1 MIKKYI
7 FIAAMLVLVLSAKA
21 QIPQQLNYQGIARN
35 ASGEPISTH
44 VITVRLSIIDSA
56 SNGIVTYQETKTVST
71 NYVGLFTI
79 VIGAPG
85 GTNVIGTIA
94 SINWST
100 GKKYIKLEIDPNGAS
115 NFSLVGMNQLQS
127 VPFALA
133 AEPVGPAAGDFT
145 GSFPAPTIANG
156 AVSLAKLN
164 PLVVTTI
171 NGKLSISDTATML
184 LPYVK
189 QTALTTLL
197 SNTVRLSDFDLKENT
212 ANKSVTTTL
221 GNSDVLFPT
230 QNAVKTYVDAAIATT
245 AIADASITDAKI
257 ISLSGSKLT
266 GTVAIA
272 NGGTGAS
279 TIATA
284 KTNLALNNVD
294 NTTDVNKPI
303 SLLTQAALDLKEN
316 TANKSIITT
325 LGTSDVLFPTQNAVK
340 TYVDAA
346 VAGVSITD
354 GSITDSKIISV
365 SASKLTGVVA
375 VANGGTGA
383 STVAAAKTNLAL
395 NNVDNTSDVNKP
407 ISTLTQAALNAK
419 ENTANKS
426 ITTTLGTSDVLF
438 PTQNAVKT
446 YVDAA
451 VAGVT
456 VTDGSI
462 TDSKII
468 SVSASK
474 ITGTV
479 AIANGGTGAS
489 TVAAAKTNL
498 ALNNVDNTSDV
509 NKPISLL
516 TQAAL
521 DLKENAAN
529 KSVTTTLGTSDV
541 LFPTQNAVKTYVDA
555 AVAGVTVTDGSITDS
570 KIISVSASKITGV
583 VAVANG
589 GTGAITIAA
598 AKTNLALNNVD
609 NTSDVNKPISLLTQA
624 ALDLKENTANK
635 SVITTLGTSDVLFPT
650 QNAVKTYVDAAVAGV
665 SITDGSITDSKI
677 ISLSASKLT
686 GTVAIANGGTGANT
700 VAAAKTNLAL
710 NNVDNTSD
718 VNKPISTLTQAALD
732 LKENTANKSLTTTLG
747 TSDVLFPTQNAVKTY
762 VDAAIATTAIA
773 DASITDAKIISLS
786 ASKLTG
792 TVAIANG
799 GTGAST
805 VAAAKTNLALNNVD
819 NTSDVNKPISTL
831 TQTALNAKE
840 NAANK
845 SITITLGTSDV
856 LFPTQNAVKTYVD
869 AAIATTAITD
879 ASITDAK
886 IISLSASKLTGT
898 VAIANGGTGANTVA
912 AAKTNFALNNVDN
925 TSDVNKPISTLTQ
938 AALDLKENTAN
949 KSVTTTLGTS
959 DVLFPTQNAVKTY
972 VDAAIATTAIADASI
987 TDAKIISVSASKL
1000 TGVVPVAKGG
1010 TGSATLTSGY
1020 VKAGVS
1026 EFTTSATI
1034 PVNDVTGAI
1043 KKVNGV
1049 SPDANGDLVL
1059 TLSLTYTGIYN
1070 GGNFSPTVPTPA
1082 NSNIY
1087 IVSSDPTPSNNGRT
1101 FIYDGAVW
1109 REITANQASTD
1120 ARYLRLD
1127 GGTLVGDLTVAAT
1140 KKITITD
1147 QPASA
1152 TDAANKSYVDA
1163 AVAGATIAD
1172 GSITNAK
1179 IVSMATSK
1187 LTGTVAI
1194 ANGGTGASTIAAA
1207 KTNLL
1212 LNNVDNTTDV
1222 NKPIS
1227 TLTQS
1232 ALDTKENTANKSINT
1247 ALGTSDVLFPS
1258 QKAVKT
1264 YVDAAVAATAI
1275 ADASITDAKIISLSA
1290 SKLTGTVAIT
1300 NGGTGASTIA
1310 AAKTNLLLNNVDNTT
1325 DVNKPISTLTQSA
1338 LDTKE
1343 NTANKSIN
1351 TALGTSD
1358 VLFPS
1363 QKAVKTYVDAAIAT
1377 TVIADASITD
1387 AKIISLSGS
1396 KVTGVVAIANGGTG
1410 ASTAAA
1416 AKTNLALNNVDNTSD
1431 VNKPISTLTGAAL
1444 NTKENTANKSATTT
1458 LGTSDVLFPT
1468 QNAVKTYVDAAIATT
1483 VIADGSITNA
1493 KIISLAAT
1501 KLTGVL
1507 AVANGGTGVAT
1518 ITGIVKGNGASAV
1531 TAAVNGTDFSLVRE
1545 IADEFSATAGQTV
1558 FTLTQTKSANSK
1570 LKMFINGVRI
1580 SNTAYA
1586 LVGTTLTYTP
1596 ASNASYALTL
1606 NDRIQFDYYY

>member
-212 ANKSVTTTL
+212 ANKSVTTAL
-221 GNSDVLFPT
+221 GNSDILFPT

-266 GTVAIA
+266 GTVAI
-272 NGGTGAS
+272 
-279 TIATA
+279 
-284 KTNLALNNVD
+284 V
-294 NTTDVNKPI
+294 
-303 SLLTQAALDLKEN
+303 
-316 TANKSIITT
+316 
-325 LGTSDVLFPTQNAVK
+325 
-340 TYVDAA
+340 
-346 VAGVSITD
+346 
-354 GSITDSKIISV
+354 
-365 SASKLTGVVA
+365 
-375 VANGGTGA
+375 
-383 STVAAAKTNLAL
+383 
-395 NNVDNTSDVNKP
+395 
-407 ISTLTQAALNAK
+407 
-419 ENTANKS
+419 
-426 ITTTLGTSDVLF
+426 
-438 PTQNAVKT
+438 
-446 YVDAA
+446 
-451 VAGVT
+451 
-456 VTDGSI
+456 
-462 TDSKII
+462 
-468 SVSASK
+468 
-474 ITGTV
+474 
-479 AIANGGTGAS
+479 
-489 TVAAAKTNL
+489 
-498 ALNNVDNTSDV
+498 
-509 NKPISLL
+509 
-516 TQAAL
+516 
-521 DLKENAAN
+521 
-529 KSVTTTLGTSDV
+529 
-541 LFPTQNAVKTYVDA
+541 
-555 AVAGVTVTDGSITDS
+555 
-570 KIISVSASKITGV
+570 
-583 VAVANG
+583 
-589 GTGAITIAA
+589 
-598 AKTNLALNNVD
+598 
-609 NTSDVNKPISLLTQA
+609 
-624 ALDLKENTANK
+624 
-635 SVITTLGTSDVLFPT
+635 
-650 QNAVKTYVDAAVAGV
+650 
-665 SITDGSITDSKI
+665 
-677 ISLSASKLT
+677 
-686 GTVAIANGGTGANT
+686 
-700 VAAAKTNLAL
+700 
-710 NNVDNTSD
+710 
-718 VNKPISTLTQAALD
+718 
-732 LKENTANKSLTTTLG
+732 
-747 TSDVLFPTQNAVKTY
+747 
-762 VDAAIATTAIA
+762 
-773 DASITDAKIISLS
+773 
-786 ASKLTG
+786 
-792 TVAIANG
+792 
-799 GTGAST
+799 
-805 VAAAKTNLALNNVD
+805 
-819 NTSDVNKPISTL
+819 
-831 TQTALNAKE
+831 
-840 NAANK
+840 
-845 SITITLGTSDV
+845 
-856 LFPTQNAVKTYVD
+856 
-869 AAIATTAITD
+869 
-879 ASITDAK
+879 
-886 IISLSASKLTGT
+886 
-898 VAIANGGTGANTVA
+898 NGGTGANTVA

-1300 NGGTGASTIA
+1300 NGGTGASTAA
-1310 AAKTNLLLNNVDNTT
+1310 AAKTNLALNNVDNTT

-1444 NTKENTANKSATTT
+1444 NAKENIANKSVTTT

>member
-7 FIAAMLVLVLSAKA
+7 FIVAMLVLVSTAIA

-100 GKKYIKLEIDPNGAS
+100 GKKFIKLEIDPNGAS

-127 VPFALA
+127 VPFALSA
-133 AEPVGPAAGDFT
+133 DPVGPATGDLT
-145 GSFPAPTIANG
+145 GIFPAPTIANG
-156 AVSLAKLN
+156 VVTLAKLN
-164 PLVVTTI
+164 PVVVTTL
-171 NGKLSISDTATML
+171 NSKLSSSDTSTML

-189 QTALTTLL
+189 QAALNSLL
-197 SNTVRLSDFDLKENT
+197 SNTVSQSALDLKENNSNKSATITLGTSDVLFPTQNAVKTYVDGATSKTNLGINNVDNTSDVNKPISTLTQAALDLKENT
-212 ANKSVTTTL
+212 ANKSATSTLGTSDVLFPTQNAVKTYVDAAVAGVTITDGSITDSKIISVSSSKLTGVVAIANGGTGASTAAAAKTNLSLNNVDNTTDISKPISLLTQAALDLKENTSNKSVTTTL
-221 GNSDVLFPT
+221 GTSNVLFPT

-257 ISLSGSKLT
+257 ISVSASKLT
-266 GTVAIA
+266 GVVAIA

-279 TIATA
+279 TIT
-284 KTNLALNNVD
+284 
-294 NTTDVNKPI
+294 
-303 SLLTQAALDLKEN
+303 
-316 TANKSIITT
+316 
-325 LGTSDVLFPTQNAVK
+325 
-340 TYVDAA
+340 
-346 VAGVSITD
+346 
-354 GSITDSKIISV
+354 
-365 SASKLTGVVA
+365 
-375 VANGGTGA
+375 
-383 STVAAAKTNLAL
+383 AAKTNFAL
-395 NNVDNTSDVNKP
+395 SNVDNTSDVNKP
-407 ISTLTQAALNAK
+407 ISTLT
-419 ENTANKS
+419 
-426 ITTTLGTSDVLF
+426 G
-438 PTQNAVKT
+438 
-446 YVDAA
+446 
-451 VAGVT
+451 
-456 VTDGSI
+456 
-462 TDSKII
+462 
-468 SVSASK
+468 
-474 ITGTV
+474 
-479 AIANGGTGAS
+479 
-489 TVAAAKTNL
+489 
-498 ALNNVDNTSDV
+498 
-509 NKPISLL
+509 
-516 TQAAL
+516 AAL
-521 DLKENAAN
+521 DTKENAVN
-529 KSVTTTLGTSDV
+529 KS
-541 LFPTQNAVKTYVDA
+541 A
-555 AVAGVTVTDGSITDS
+555 
-570 KIISVSASKITGV
+570 
-583 VAVANG
+583 
-589 GTGAITIAA
+589 
-598 AKTNLALNNVD
+598 
-609 NTSDVNKPISLLTQA
+609 
-624 ALDLKENTANK
+624 
-635 SVITTLGTSDVLFPT
+635 
-650 QNAVKTYVDAAVAGV
+650 
-665 SITDGSITDSKI
+665 
-677 ISLSASKLT
+677 
-686 GTVAIANGGTGANT
+686 
-700 VAAAKTNLAL
+700 
-710 NNVDNTSD
+710 
-718 VNKPISTLTQAALD
+718 
-732 LKENTANKSLTTTLG
+732 
-747 TSDVLFPTQNAVKTY
+747 
-762 VDAAIATTAIA
+762 
-773 DASITDAKIISLS
+773 
-786 ASKLTG
+786 
-792 TVAIANG
+792 
-799 GTGAST
+799 
-805 VAAAKTNLALNNVD
+805 
-819 NTSDVNKPISTL
+819 
-831 TQTALNAKE
+831 
-840 NAANK
+840 
-845 SITITLGTSDV
+845 
-856 LFPTQNAVKTYVD
+856 
-869 AAIATTAITD
+869 
-879 ASITDAK
+879 
-886 IISLSASKLTGT
+886 
-898 VAIANGGTGANTVA
+898 
-912 AAKTNFALNNVDN
+912 
-925 TSDVNKPISTLTQ
+925 
-938 AALDLKENTAN
+938 
-949 KSVTTTLGTS
+949 TTTLGTS

-1000 TGVVPVAKGG
+1000 TGVVAIANGGTGASTITAAKTNFALSNVDNTSDVNKPISTLTGAALDTKENAVNKSATTTLGTSDVLFPTQNAVKTYVDAAIATTAIADASITDAKIISLAASKLTGVVPVAKGG

-1020 VKAGVS
+1020 VKAGAS
-1026 EFTTSATI
+1026 QFTTSATI
-1034 PVNDVTGAI
+1034 PVSDVTGAI

-1059 TLSLTYTGIYN
+1059 TLSLTYTGVYN
-1070 GGNFSPTVPTPA
+1070 GGNFSATVPTPA

-1140 KKITITD
+1140 KKITLTD
-1147 QPASA
+1147 QPAAA

-1179 IVSMATSK
+1179 IVSMVASK

-1212 LNNVDNTTDV
+1212 LNNVDNTTDL

-1227 TLTQS
+1227 TLTQT
-1232 ALDTKENTANKSINT
+1232 AIDTKENTANKSINT
-1247 ALGTSDVLFPS
+1247 S
-1258 QKAVKT
+1258 
-1264 YVDAAVAATAI
+1264 
-1275 ADASITDAKIISLSA
+1275 
-1290 SKLTGTVAIT
+1290 
-1300 NGGTGASTIA
+1300 
-1310 AAKTNLLLNNVDNTT
+1310 
-1325 DVNKPISTLTQSA
+1325 
-1338 LDTKE
+1338 
-1343 NTANKSIN
+1343 
-1351 TALGTSD
+1351 LGTSD

-1377 TVIADASITD
+1377 TAIADASITD
-1387 AKIISLSGS
+1387 AKIISLSAS
-1396 KVTGVVAIANGGTG
+1396 KLTGVVAIANGGTG

-1431 VNKPISTLTGAAL
+1431 VNKPISSLAQTAL
-1444 NTKENTANKSATTT
+1444 NAKENAANKSVTTT

-1501 KLTGVL
+1501 KITGVL

-1518 ITGIVKGNGASAV
+1518 ITGIVKGNGTSAV

-1580 SNTAYA
+1580 SNTAYT

>member
-7 FIAAMLVLVLSAKA
+7 FIVVMLVFVSSAMA

-85 GTNVIGTIA
+85 GTNIIGTIA

-127 VPFALA
+127 VPFALSA
-133 AEPVGPAAGDFT
+133 DPVGPASGDLT
-145 GSFPAPTIANG
+145 GSFPAPSIANS
-156 AVSLAKLN
+156 AVSFAKLN

-171 NGKLSISDTATML
+171 NGKLSSSDTATML

-189 QTALTTLL
+189 QAALNSLL
-197 SNTVRLSDFDLKENT
+197 SNTVSQSALDLKENT
-212 ANKSVTTTL
+212 ANKSATTTL
-221 GNSDVLFPT
+221 GTSDILFPT
-230 QNAVKTYVDAAIATT
+230 QNAVKTYVDGAT
-245 AIADASITDAKI
+245 S
-257 ISLSGSKLT
+257 
-266 GTVAIA
+266 
-272 NGGTGAS
+272 
-279 TIATA
+279 
-284 KTNLALNNVD
+284 KTNLG
-294 NTTDVNKPI
+294 I
-303 SLLTQAALDLKEN
+303 
-316 TANKSIITT
+316 
-325 LGTSDVLFPTQNAVK
+325 
-340 TYVDAA
+340 
-346 VAGVSITD
+346 
-354 GSITDSKIISV
+354 
-365 SASKLTGVVA
+365 
-375 VANGGTGA
+375 
-383 STVAAAKTNLAL
+383 
-395 NNVDNTSDVNKP
+395 
-407 ISTLTQAALNAK
+407 
-419 ENTANKS
+419 
-426 ITTTLGTSDVLF
+426 
-438 PTQNAVKT
+438 
-446 YVDAA
+446 
-451 VAGVT
+451 
-456 VTDGSI
+456 
-462 TDSKII
+462 
-468 SVSASK
+468 
-474 ITGTV
+474 
-479 AIANGGTGAS
+479 
-489 TVAAAKTNL
+489 
-498 ALNNVDNTSDV
+498 
-509 NKPISLL
+509 
-516 TQAAL
+516 
-521 DLKENAAN
+521 
-529 KSVTTTLGTSDV
+529 
-541 LFPTQNAVKTYVDA
+541 
-555 AVAGVTVTDGSITDS
+555 
-570 KIISVSASKITGV
+570 
-583 VAVANG
+583 
-589 GTGAITIAA
+589 
-598 AKTNLALNNVD
+598 
-609 NTSDVNKPISLLTQA
+609 
-624 ALDLKENTANK
+624 
-635 SVITTLGTSDVLFPT
+635 
-650 QNAVKTYVDAAVAGV
+650 
-665 SITDGSITDSKI
+665 
-677 ISLSASKLT
+677 
-686 GTVAIANGGTGANT
+686 
-700 VAAAKTNLAL
+700 

-732 LKENTANKSLTTTLG
+732 LKENTANKS
-747 TSDVLFPTQNAVKTY
+747 A
-762 VDAAIATTAIA
+762 
-773 DASITDAKIISLS
+773 
-786 ASKLTG
+786 
-792 TVAIANG
+792 
-799 GTGAST
+799 
-805 VAAAKTNLALNNVD
+805 
-819 NTSDVNKPISTL
+819 
-831 TQTALNAKE
+831 
-840 NAANK
+840 
-845 SITITLGTSDV
+845 TITLGTSDV

-869 AAIATTAITD
+869 AAVAGVTITD
-879 ASITDAK
+879 GSITDSK
-886 IISLSASKLTGT
+886 VISVSASKLTGV
-898 VAIANGGTGANTVA
+898 VAIANGGTGATTAAAAKTNLALNNVDNTTDISKPISLLTQAALDVKENTANKSVTTTLGTSNVLFPTQNAVKTYVDAAVA
-912 AAKTNFALNNVDN
+912 GVTITDGSITDSKIISVSASKITGVIAIANGGTGASTITAAKTNFALNNVDN

-938 AALDLKENTAN
+938 AALDVKENTAN

-987 TDAKIISVSASKL
+987 TDAKIISLAASKL
-1000 TGVVPVAKGG
+1000 TGVVAIANGGTGASTITAAKTNFALSNVDNTSDVNKPISTLTQAALDVKENTANKSATTTLGTSDVLFPTQNAVKTYVDAAIATTAIADASITDAKIISLAASKLTGVVAIAKGG

-1020 VKAGVS
+1020 VKAGAS
-1026 EFTTSATI
+1026 QFTTSATI
-1034 PVNDVTGAI
+1034 PVSDVTGAI

-1059 TLSLTYTGIYN
+1059 TLSLTYTGVYN
-1070 GGNFSPTVPTPA
+1070 GGNFSATVPTPA

-1087 IVSSDPTPSNNGRT
+1087 IVSSDPTPANNGRT

-1140 KKITITD
+1140 KKITLTD
-1147 QPASA
+1147 QPAAA

-1179 IVSMATSK
+1179 IVSMVASK

-1212 LNNVDNTTDV
+1212 LNNVDNTTDL

-1227 TLTQS
+1227 TLTQT
-1232 ALDTKENTANKSINT
+1232 AIDTKENTANKSINT
-1247 ALGTSDVLFPS
+1247 SLGISDVLFPS

-1275 ADASITDAKIISLSA
+1275 ADASITDAKIISLSG
-1290 SKLTGTVAIT
+1290 SKLTGV
-1300 NGGTGASTIA
+1300 
-1310 AAKTNLLLNNVDNTT
+1310 
-1325 DVNKPISTLTQSA
+1325 
-1338 LDTKE
+1338 
-1343 NTANKSIN
+1343 
-1351 TALGTSD
+1351 
-1358 VLFPS
+1358 
-1363 QKAVKTYVDAAIAT
+1363 
-1377 TVIADASITD
+1377 
-1387 AKIISLSGS
+1387 
-1396 KVTGVVAIANGGTG
+1396 VTIANGGTG

-1431 VNKPISTLTGAAL
+1431 VNKPISSLAQTAL
-1444 NTKENTANKSATTT
+1444 NAKENAANKSVTTT

-1483 VIADGSITNA
+1483 AIADASITNA

-1518 ITGIVKGNGASAV
+1518 ITGIVKGNGTSAV

-1580 SNTAYA
+1580 SNTAYT